1 MTNAAK
7 WLLIIA
13 RIIALIAGGMS
24 KSEAVSKASLEFG
37 VPESDIWNHG
47 GF

>member
-1 MTNAAK
+1 MTSVAK

-13 RIIALIAGGMS
+13 KIIALIAGGMS
-24 KSEAVSKASLEFG
+24 KSEAVSKASAEFG
-37 VPESDIWNHG
+37 VSESDIWNHG